1 VTVLAVICA
10 LTTATLIGYCVG
22 RRAGSTPSSWKK
34 RTSRV
39 ALGRLAIS
47 LLLLMT
53 ARRVRQ
59 SFWAKR
65 VLPDVV
71 GIGGLRT
78 IAPLEL
84 LRSGVARMRSY

>member
-1 VTVLAVICA
+1 MTVLAVICA
-10 LTTATLIGYCVG
+10 LTTATLIGYFLG

-84 LRSGVARMRSY
+84 LRGGVARMRSY